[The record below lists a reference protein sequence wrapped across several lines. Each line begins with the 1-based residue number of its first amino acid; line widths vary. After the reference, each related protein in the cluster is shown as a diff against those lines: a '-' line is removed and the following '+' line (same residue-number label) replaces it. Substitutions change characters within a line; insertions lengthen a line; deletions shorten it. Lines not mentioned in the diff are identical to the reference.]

1 MGNIISKW
9 IWWSDVIYKNTL
21 FHVMH
26 VAAYISLLAFVI
38 CRSIPVVIH
47 ENPASTTGV
56 IKILEHIAQYVPNTN
71 DASTGT
77 VVSGDGM
84 SVEKMLHA
92 IRGPANSHTRAD
104 RMQWAWPCPQEFHKD
119 ILLLQVVHVC

>member
-1 MGNIISKW
+1 MVKRCHLQKYFISCHAC
-9 IWWSDVIYKNTL
+9 SSIYFIVSLCHLQINTG
-21 FHVMH
+21 
-26 VAAYISLLAFVI
+26 
-38 CRSIPVVIH
+38 VIH

-92 IRGPANSHTRAD
+92 IRGRANGHTRAD

-119 ILLLQVVHVC
+119 ILLLQVMHVC